1 MNNLSGPCM
10 LMHMVYSVAVSGATG
25 YAGGEVLRL
34 LAGNPNFS
42 VTTVC
47 GHSTVG
53 RLLGEE
59 QPHLRAYSDMTI
71 ADSSAATLAGH
82 DVVFLALPHGQ
93 SGAIAA
99 ELEELSPETLII
111 DLAADHRLIDPEA
124 WKSYYGSEHPGT
136 WTYGLPE
143 LMLAD
148 LGSAQ
153 HTTQRTQLTGAA
165 RIAVPGC
172 NVTAV
177 TLGVQPLV
185 HAGLIDHTRL
195 TAVLANGVSGAGKAL
210 KPHLLASEILGGASP
225 YAVGGTHR
233 HIPEIEQ
240 NLALAS
246 GEDPLAG
253 TARITFTPTLVPM
266 SRGILATVSAPLAPG
281 VAAAQAQEKISAAF
295 ASAYDSEPFVTVLP
309 QGQWPNT
316 SATVGSN
323 QAHLQWALD
332 ARTQA
337 VTVCAAIDN
346 LVRGTAGQAVQSAHI
361 ALGLEETSHLPHEGV
376 TP

>member
-10 LMHMVYSVAVSGATG
+10 LMHMVYTVAVSGATG

-34 LAGNPNFS
+34 LAGNPNFT

-148 LGSAQ
+148 LG
-153 HTTQRTQLTGAA
+153 
-165 RIAVPGC
+165 
-172 NVTAV
+172 
-177 TLGVQPLV
+177 
-185 HAGLIDHTRL
+185 
-195 TAVLANGVSGAGKAL
+195 
-210 KPHLLASEILGGASP
+210 
-225 YAVGGTHR
+225 
-233 HIPEIEQ
+233 
-240 NLALAS
+240 
-246 GEDPLAG
+246 
-253 TARITFTPTLVPM
+253 
-266 SRGILATVSAPLAPG
+266 
-281 VAAAQAQEKISAAF
+281 
-295 ASAYDSEPFVTVLP
+295 
-309 QGQWPNT
+309 
-316 SATVGSN
+316 
-323 QAHLQWALD
+323 
-332 ARTQA
+332 
-337 VTVCAAIDN
+337 
-346 LVRGTAGQAVQSAHI
+346 TAGHTLSLIHI
-361 ALGLEETSHLPHEGV
+361 
-376 TP
+376 